1 MVDVYSNRRS
11 EKRVP
16 LRIGI
21 TIAGR
26 DANEH
31 QFVEETET
39 ENVSRTGACIITGHE
54 LRVGES
60 LEISAL
66 QGNFR
71 AHAVIQI
78 MWIDNK
84 DGRRRIGV
92 KFLGEA
98 KNWIIM

>member
-16 LRIGI
+16 LKI
-21 TIAGR
+21 TIAISGR
-26 DANEH
+26 DVNDRAFIED
-31 QFVEETET
+31 TET

-60 LEISAL
+60 LEVSAL

-71 AHAVIQI
+71 SPAVIQI

-92 KFLGEA
+92 KFLGET